1 MNIQDIRTY
10 FRLLFM
16 FNSRF
21 SLWSLHGRIVVFRL
35 EARVRGLLIQQALR
49 EGTLGLFKFGLLGLL
64 NGLTRIVL
72 LSLLQI
78 LLAL

>member
-1 MNIQDIRTY
+1 
-10 FRLLFM
+10 M

-21 SLWSLHGRIVVFRL
+21 SLWSLHGRIVVLR
-35 EARVRGLLIQQALR
+35 ARVRLIQQALR
-49 EGTLGLFKFGLLGLL
+49 EGTLRLFKYFGLLGLL
-64 NGLTRIVL
+64 NGLARIVL